1 MLCNCGSSNLYN
13 ECCGIYHKQRN
24 LVKTAEALMR
34 SRYCAY
40 TLHNADYI
48 YETTLPAERKGLNKV
63 DILNWAKENK
73 WMGLE
78 ILDVTEDTVE
88 FKAHYLD
95 HKFNPTAHHELSLFK
110 KVDNQWYYVSGKF
123 IQ

>member
-1 MLCNCGSSNLYN
+1 MLCNCGSLNLYN
-13 ECCGIYHKQRN
+13 ECCGIFHNQPN
-24 LVKTAEALMR
+24 LVKTAEVLMR

-48 YETTLPAERKGLNKV
+48 YATTSPTERKGLYKV

-78 ILDVTEDTVE
+78 IVKATNDSVE

-95 HKFNPTAHHELSLFK
+95 DRLKPQVHHELSNFEK
-110 KVDNQWYYVSGKF
+110 IDGQWYYVSGKF
-123 IQ
+123 IK